1 MTTLTIIIDFGEN
14 IWNSGVAMK
23 QSENLKTL
31 LREWYI
37 ILLERF
43 FHKKFSINR
52 KKFEKWFAES
62 EMSADFGCAHILFE
76 DKASFQLTSRTK
88 SHIHGNVTESHL
100 FCRFLISLS
109 KILKRSIRV
118 CSRFTGK
125 GLAKKMPKLLFLVLQ
140 NNLI

>member
-1 MTTLTIIIDFGEN
+1 MFVLWDFTKDFKFTTQNEIQSAN
-14 IWNSGVAMK
+14 WN
-23 QSENLKTL
+23 TTF
-31 LREWYI
+31 
-37 ILLERF
+37 LLERF

-125 GLAKKMPKLLFLVLQ
+125 GLAKKMPKLLFLVL
-140 NNLI
+140 